1 MILTGNEIEKE
12 VNNGNILLKPFSQ
25 KQLNPNSYNYRL
37 GNKLKKFVKFENGKS
52 LFETVTIDESGFI
65 LEPNQMYLANTK
77 EIIGSSK
84 YAMSLIGK
92 SSLGRLGLFLQVS
105 ANLGH
110 TASKHKWTL
119 ELVACMP
126 VKIYPE
132 MQIGQVSF
140 WTNEGE
146 VDPYSGKY
154 SNFSEPQESI

>member
-1 MILTGNEIEKE
+1 MILTGSEIEKE
-12 VNNGNILLKPFSQ
+12 VKSGNIVLSPFYRT
-25 KQLNPNSYNYRL
+25 QLNPNSYNYCL
-37 GNKLKKFVKFENGKS
+37 GTKLKRFLKFENGKS
-52 LFETVTIDESGFI
+52 IFESVTISKSGY
-65 LEPNQMYLANTK
+65 LLVPNNMYLASTK
-77 EIIGSSK
+77 EVIGSTK

-110 TASKHKWTL
+110 TNSKHKWTL

-126 VKIYPE
+126 IRIYPE

-146 VDPYSGKY
+146 IEPYCGKY